1 MSNFVNGEVWR
12 SPPARAAVLISS
24 LIAFT
29 ACGGGGGVGGG
40 GGGAISGQVSG
51 PTGSNLNQTTVA
63 AFACNNTCQAES
75 DITNTVGGQ
84 TVISAT
90 NSSANYALPNVPAG
104 KYFVLAVQDTNGSK
118 TLDSGDLVGAVSG
131 VPSPAANV
139 NIKLQPAVI
148 NGAGNPSPTA
158 LAWRLL
164 RER

>member
-1 MSNFVNGEVWR
+1 MTDVFSREVWR
-12 SPPARAAVLISS
+12 SPPVRAAALISS

-29 ACGGGGGVGGG
+29 ACGGGAN
-40 GGGAISGQVSG
+40 GGAISGQVSG

-63 AFACNNTCQAES
+63 AFLCNNSCQTES

-84 TVISAT
+84 TVISAA
-90 NSSANYALPNVPAG
+90 NSSANYALPNVPTG

-131 VPSPAANV
+131 VPSPSANV
-139 NIKLQPAVI
+139 DIKLQPAAI
-148 NGAGNPSPTA
+148 SGAGDPSPTA

-164 RER
+164 RQR